1 MPPKPDAGAD
11 SALGKGVDRTEGV
24 SVDAEGTVDVL
35 ADAGA
40 FAMPW
45 RAVSCVTST
54 NGESG
59 CEAMK
64 AGVDVGFETALG
76 FGRV

>member
-1 MPPKPDAGAD
+1 
-11 SALGKGVDRTEGV
+11 LGKEGRLSDGV
-24 SVDAEGTVDVL
+24 SVEAKGTVDVL

-45 RAVSCVTST
+45 RAVSCETST